1 MHTLKKRSDG
11 GATRVRDH
19 HCGRESWLCV
29 GGNEATGGR
38 AEQKVT
44 HATKKRSDGGVVG
57 ERNHH
62 CIGGT

>member
-29 GGNEATGGR
+29 GGNEATRGSG
-38 AEQKVT
+38 EQKVT
-44 HATKKRSDGGVVG
+44 HALKKRSDGGVARV
-57 ERNHH
+57 RDHH
-62 CIGGT
+62 CAGGT